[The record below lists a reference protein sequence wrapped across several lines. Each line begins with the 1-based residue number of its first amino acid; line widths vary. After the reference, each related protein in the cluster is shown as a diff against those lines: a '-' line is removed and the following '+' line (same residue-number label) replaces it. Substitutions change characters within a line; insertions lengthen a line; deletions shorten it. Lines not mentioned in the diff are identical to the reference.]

1 MTAKKFFAEFQAK
14 LVTHLKTHRP
24 EGLKELGED
33 DINIGSFEQVL
44 AVMSAFMNRDAK
56 IDDDIKT
63 AKRQLQEM
71 AEQYGLT
78 DEEIEAIEDGD
89 GGEH

>member
-1 MTAKKFFAEFQAK
+1 MTAKKFFAEFQTK
-14 LVTHLKTHRP
+14 LVEHLKTHRP

-44 AVMSAFMNRDAK
+44 AVMTAFMNRDAQ
-56 IDDDIKT
+56 IDEDIKS

-78 DEEIEAIEDGD
+78 EEEIEAIENGD